1 MTRPYTMLSPMVDW
15 RWQDFYSPEELLLM
29 LGEQTGIFK
38 AYTLLACF
46 QTSPTCIF
54 FVAVRKEMSAKCHH

>member
-1 MTRPYTMLSPMVDW
+1 
-15 RWQDFYSPEELLLM
+15 M

-38 AYTLLACF
+38 GYTPLACM

-54 FVAVRKEMSAKCHH
+54 FVAVRKEMSTKCCH

>member
-1 MTRPYTMLSPMVDW
+1 
-15 RWQDFYSPEELLLM
+15 M

-38 AYTLLACF
+38 GYTLLACM

-54 FVAVRKEMSAKCHH
+54 FVAVRKEMVYKMLSLIVFQPRSQGIQL

>member
-1 MTRPYTMLSPMVDW
+1 
-15 RWQDFYSPEELLLM
+15 M

-38 AYTLLACF
+38 AYTLLACL

-54 FVAVRKEMSAKCHH
+54 FVAVRKEMSANCYH

>member
-1 MTRPYTMLSPMVDW
+1 
-15 RWQDFYSPEELLLM
+15 M

-46 QTSPTCIF
+46 QTPPTCIF
-54 FVAVRKEMSAKCHH
+54 FAAVRKEMSAKCRH